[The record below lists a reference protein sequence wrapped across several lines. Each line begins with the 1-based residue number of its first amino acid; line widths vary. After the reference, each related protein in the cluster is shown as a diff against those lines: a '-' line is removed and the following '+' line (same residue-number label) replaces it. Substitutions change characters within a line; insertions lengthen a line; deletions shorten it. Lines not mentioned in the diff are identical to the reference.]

1 MNKYNLL
8 FHKKNFSA
16 LFLFIS
22 IIMMFNAN
30 QLHAQN
36 ATLPNSLFSE
46 PVSANKDRKF
56 LGGTFTNFGFGGPAV
71 KFTRFNNQFAF
82 MTGGRGAATINN
94 RYTIGGGG
102 YGIANSIVLPDS
114 SADTIS
120 YFKMGYGG
128 LELGYIFFSSKK
140 IDFGSTLL
148 IAAGAAFSPGKPK
161 NRSESLFGNEFK
173 FLSVMEPSLYGQY
186 ALSRS
191 MRLHA
196 GISYRYVSGSDLTYM
211 KVKDMNGFSFYV
223 ALLFGK

>member
-8 FHKKNFSA
+8 FSTNNFSA
-16 LFLFIS
+16 LTLLIAIF
-22 IIMMFNAN
+22 MMFHAN
-30 QLHAQN
+30 KLLAQN
-36 ATLPNSLFSE
+36 ATLPDSLYSE
-46 PVSANKDRKF
+46 PVSANRDRKF

-102 YGIANSIVLPDS
+102 YGIANSIVLPGS
-114 SADTIS
+114 SVDTIR

-140 IDFGSTLL
+140 VDFGSTLL

-161 NRSESLFGNEFK
+161 NSNETLFGNEFK
-173 FLSVMEPSLYGQY
+173 FLSIMEPSLYGQ
-186 ALSRS
+186 LTLNRI

-196 GISYRYVSGSDLTYM
+196 GISYRYVIGSDLTYM
-211 KVKDMNGFSFYV
+211 KVNDMNGFSCYIG
-223 ALLFGK
+223 LLFGK